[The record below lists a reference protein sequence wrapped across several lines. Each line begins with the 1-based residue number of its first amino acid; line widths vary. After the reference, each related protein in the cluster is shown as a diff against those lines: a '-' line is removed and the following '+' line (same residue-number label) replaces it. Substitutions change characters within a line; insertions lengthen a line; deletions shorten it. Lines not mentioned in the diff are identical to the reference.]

1 MESVH
6 KANVVDSNKLSKLP
20 KAQSSS
26 PDVSA
31 TYAATAHKLQSLF
44 EKPNFQLSESSTAS
58 PMITSDPM
66 PQITISPSASNVP
79 ASPQSIIYAIESA
92 FT

>member
-1 MESVH
+1 MESVN
-6 KANVVDSNKLSKLP
+6 KANVVDSNKLSTLP
-20 KAQSSS
+20 QSSS

-79 ASPQSIIYAIESA
+79 ASPQSIIYVIESA